1 MKTINKYFLMALAG
15 GLLSFTACSDDIERE
30 PSPVVDSN
38 CPGAYFS
45 ADNSYE
51 LELEPEA
58 ALEMTL
64 KVARTNAEE
73 AATVKVEVLS
83 NTENV
88 FEVPETIT
96 FEAGQAEAPLTIK
109 FPNAEIGLSYS
120 YALKFGEGDYN
131 PYADQQTY
139 VSGSII
145 RIKWNPIETAI
156 YTDGMV
162 SALGYSVQSFSW
174 YVDAQYA
181 EFPDG
186 SMRVRVLNPYKGATD
201 NADANGIWNGYP
213 YADDSNTVDT
223 NVKMVLSING
233 KEASMPLMTM
243 GVFLDESYGQLIGG
257 SIYGNMSGASK
268 DTYPLGVVTYDEENK
283 DIKYPISIIFG
294 ANSLLVTEEAEFPS
308 VGVATNPTTL
318 FFSLDAWKKYQEEN
332 ATEE

>member
-30 PSPVVDSN
+30 VSPVVDSN
-38 CPGAYFS
+38 CPGVYFS
-45 ADNSYE
+45 ADNNYA

-64 KVARTNAEE
+64 KVERTNTED

-145 RIKWNPIETAI
+145 RIKWNPVSTAI
-156 YTDGMV
+156 LLDGTV
-162 SALGYSVQSFSW
+162 ANFFGVPYPTAH
-174 YVDAQYA
+174 YVTA
-181 EFPDG
+181 EMAELPTG
-186 SMRVRVLNPYKGATD
+186 VTKVRLLNPFAPAT
-201 NADANGIWNGYP
+201 ADIDVDGVYTGYP
-213 YADDSNTVDT
+213 YTFAEEMTGRD
-223 NVKMVLSING
+223 VKMLIDIIGS
-233 KEASMPLMTM
+233 EATMSQTLM
-243 GVFLDESYGQLIGG
+243 GFDWGYGEFFCG
-257 SIYGNMSGASK
+257 SIYPDLVDDKA
-268 DTYPLGVVTYDEENK
+268 TYPLGEVTKGD
-283 DIKYPISIIFG
+283 DGQMISIVFG
-294 ANSLLVTEEAEFPS
+294 PNSLYSGMLNYNNAGAYP
-308 VGVATNPTTL
+308 VANPTCI
-318 FFSLDAWKKYQEEN
+318 FFSVDALKEYLAELPAE
-332 ATEE
+332 

>member
-30 PSPVVDSN
+30 PSPVVDPN
-38 CPGAYFS
+38 CPGVYFS

-64 KVARTNAEE
+64 KVARTNTEG

-120 YALKFGEGDYN
+120 YELKFGEGDYN

-139 VSGSII
+139 VSGNII
-145 RIKWNPIETAI
+145 RIKWNPVETAI
-156 YTDGMV
+156 LLDGTV
-162 SALGYSVQSFSW
+162 ANFFGVPYPTAH
-174 YVDAQYA
+174 YVTA
-181 EFPDG
+181 EMAKLPTG
-186 SMRVRVLNPYKGATD
+186 VTKVRLLNPFAPAT
-201 NADANGIWNGYP
+201 ADADADGVYTGYP
-213 YADDSNTVDT
+213 YNEAADMTGRD
-223 NVKMVLSING
+223 VKMLIDIVG
-233 KEASMPLMTM
+233 KEATMAQTLM
-243 GVFLDESYGQLIGG
+243 GFDWGYGEFFCG
-257 SIYGNMSGASK
+257 SVYPDLADDK
-268 DTYPLGVVTYDEENK
+268 ETYPLGEVSTDEDGNL
-283 DIKYPISIIFG
+283 ISIVFG
-294 ANSLLVTEEAEFPS
+294 ANSLYSGMLEYNNAGAYPVTD
-308 VGVATNPTTL
+308 PTCI
-318 FFSLDAWKKYQEEN
+318 FFSVDAWKEYQEEN